1 MITIHPASHAHPADN
16 IPFTY
21 LHVSIYQ
28 NGGKMTKS
36 SRHAVLM
43 VNVNKPTLSDVQTGL
58 DDDAIS
64 RCLNRRP
71 RDRRDVNALVH
82 TI

>member
-1 MITIHPASHAHPADN
+1 
-16 IPFTY
+16 
-21 LHVSIYQ
+21 
-28 NGGKMTKS
+28 MTKS
-36 SRHAVLM
+36 CRHAVLM